1 MGESYTLFGPEFNH
15 SLRVESRPERL
26 TGECGAIVIRE
37 IMHRLGIDDWLT
49 SRLQDPRRQDLIT
62 HPLNELLR
70 TALILL
76 AQGWRDQDDAD
87 NLRHD
92 PALRMAV
99 SSRRGASPLL
109 TNGHDPDGLAS
120 QPTLSR
126 LLAMLSTKENRQVLR
141 ECLLAC
147 AARRLK
153 AMRQGHRLRYVTVDI
168 DSLPVEVHGHQ
179 PQSEHNGHYHAR
191 IYHPLI
197 AMCAETGD
205 MLDARLRAGA
215 VHTADGADDF
225 ILKLLDCTERDLCQV
240 ASIRMDAGF
249 PSDHLLTKLEAR
261 GTKYVARLRNNA
273 VLDRLA
279 EPLLR
284 RPRGR
289 RPAEPRVWTHEF
301 SHRAGT
307 WSEDRRLVLV
317 VLERAD
323 ELFLHHF
330 WLVTSWTAEQ
340 MTGEALLEHYR
351 QRGTAEGHFGELMN
365 VLAPA
370 LSSTPRTKTHY
381 RGRQLPQDEAKG
393 CDGFAHNEAILLLNA
408 LAFNLVHAVR
418 VLISKADGHGW
429 SLQRV
434 RERIL
439 RVAGRVLLHGRRV
452 TLVVCRAAAHEWSL
466 LWRGLQHLRYADP

>member
-1 MGESYTLFGPEFNH
+1 MGESYTLFGPEFNQ

-26 TGECGAIVIRE
+26 TGECGAVVIRE
-37 IMHRLGIDDWLT
+37 IMHRLGLDGLLA
-49 SRLQDPRRQDLIT
+49 SRLEDTRRQDLVT

-76 AQGWRDQDDAD
+76 AQGWRDQDDVD

-92 PALRMAV
+92 PVLRMAV
-99 SSRRGASPLL
+99 SSRRGVSPLQS
-109 TNGHDPDGLAS
+109 TGRDPEGLAS

-126 LLAMLSTKENRQVLR
+126 LLTMLSTKQNRAALR

-153 AMRQGHRLRYVTVDI
+153 AMRQGYRLRYVTVDI

-205 MLDARLRAGA
+205 MLDAQLRPGA

-225 ILKLLDCTERDLCQV
+225 ILKLLDRTERDLCQV

-261 GTKYVARLRNNA
+261 GTRYVARLRNNA

-289 RPAEPRVWTHEF
+289 RPEEPRVWTHEF

-307 WSEDRRLVLV
+307 WSDERRLVLV

-330 WLVTSWTAEQ
+330 WLVASWTTEQ
-340 MTGEALLEHYR
+340 MSGEALLEHYR

-370 LSSTPRTKTHY
+370 LSSTPRSKSHY
-381 RGRQLPQDEAKG
+381 RGRQLPQDEAKP
-393 CDGFAHNEAILLLNA
+393 CDGFAHNETILLLNA
-408 LAFNLVHAVR
+408 LAFNLVHAAR
-418 VLISKADGHGW
+418 VLISKADGRGW

-439 RVAGRVLLHGRRV
+439 RVAGRVLLHGRRA
-452 TLVVCRAAAHEWSL
+452 TLVICRTATREWSL
-466 LWRGLQHLRYADP
+466 LWRCLQHLRYADP

>member
-26 TGECGAIVIRE
+26 TGECGAVIIRE
-37 IMHRLGIDDWLT
+37 IMHRLGLDGLLA
-49 SRLQDPRRQDLIT
+49 SRLEDTRRQDLIT

-109 TNGHDPDGLAS
+109 TTGRDPEGLAS

-126 LLAMLSTKENRQVLR
+126 LLAMLSTKENRAVLG
-141 ECLLAC
+141 ECLLTC
-147 AARRLK
+147 AARRLN

-168 DSLPVEVHGHQ
+168 DSLPIEVHGHQ

-205 MLDARLRAGA
+205 MIDARLRAGA

-225 ILKLLDCTERDLCQV
+225 ILKLLDRTERDLCQV

-249 PSDHLLTKLEAR
+249 PSDNLLTQLEAR
-261 GTKYVARLRNNA
+261 GTTYVARLRNNA

-289 RPAEPRVWTHEF
+289 RPVEPRVWTHEF
-301 SHRAGT
+301 SHQAGT
-307 WSEDRRLVLV
+307 WSDERRLVLV

-330 WLVTSWTAEQ
+330 WLVTSWTPEQ
-340 MTGEALLEHYR
+340 MDGEALLAHYR

-365 VLAPA
+365 VFAPA
-370 LSSTPRTKTHY
+370 LSSTSRTKTHY
-381 RGRQLPQDEAKG
+381 RGRHLAQDEAKG
-393 CDGFAHNEAILLLNA
+393 CDGFAHNETILLLNA
-408 LAFNLVHAVR
+408 LAFNLVHAAR
-418 VLISKADGHGW
+418 VMISKADGRGW

-452 TLVVCRAAAHEWSL
+452 TLIICRAAAHEWSL
-466 LWRGLQHLRYADP
+466 LWRCLQHLRYADP

>member
-1 MGESYTLFGPEFNH
+1 MGESYSLFTPEFNH
-15 SLRVESRPERL
+15 SLRIESRSDRL
-26 TGECGAIVIRE
+26 TGDGGAVVIRE
-37 IMHRLGIDDWLT
+37 IIHRLGLDRWLT
-49 SRLQDPRRQDLIT
+49 SRLRDPRRKDLVT
-62 HPLNELLR
+62 HPLSELLR

-76 AQGWRDQDDAD
+76 AQGWHDQDDAD
-87 NLRHD
+87 RLRHD
-92 PALRMAV
+92 PALRLAV
-99 SSRRGASPLL
+99 SDRRGVSPLSP
-109 TNGHDPDGLAS
+109 TGRDPEGLAS

-126 LLAMLSTKENRQVLR
+126 LLAMLSTKDNRTVLR
-141 ECLLAC
+141 ESLLTC

-197 AMCAETGD
+197 ALCAETED
-205 MLDARLRAGA
+205 LLDVRLRPGA

-225 ILKLLDCTERDLCQV
+225 ILELLDRTERELCQV
-240 ASIRMDAGF
+240 ASVRMDAGF
-249 PSDHLLTKLEAR
+249 PSDDLLTKLEAR
-261 GTKYVARLRNNA
+261 GTAYVARLRNNA

-279 EPLLR
+279 QPLLR

-307 WSEDRRLVLV
+307 WSGERRLVLV
-317 VLERAD
+317 VLERTE
-323 ELFLHHF
+323 ELFMHHF
-330 WLVTSWTAEQ
+330 WLVTNWTAEQ
-340 MTGEALLEHYR
+340 MSGESLLKHYR

-381 RGRQLPQDEAKG
+381 RGRKLPQDEAKP
-393 CDGFAHNEAILLLNA
+393 CDGFAHNETILLLNA
-408 LAFNLVHAVR
+408 LAFNLVHTAR
-418 VLISKADGHGW
+418 VMISTADGRGW

-434 RERIL
+434 HERIL
-439 RVAGRVLLHGRRV
+439 RVAGRVLLHGRRA
-452 TLVVCRAAAHEWSL
+452 TLIICQSAAHEWSL
-466 LWRGLQHLRYADP
+466 LWTHLQHLHHVDP

>member
-1 MGESYTLFGPEFNH
+1 MGESYTLFTPEFNH
-15 SLRVESRPERL
+15 SLRVESRPDRL
-26 TGECGAIVIRE
+26 TGECGAVVIRE
-37 IMHRLGIDDWLT
+37 IMHRLGLDGLLA
-49 SRLQDPRRQDLIT
+49 SRLTDTRRKDLIT
-62 HPLNELLR
+62 HPLDELLR

-76 AQGWRDQDDAD
+76 AQGWRDQDDVD

-99 SSRRGASPLL
+99 SSRRGVSPLL
-109 TNGHDPDGLAS
+109 STGRNPEGLAS

-126 LLAMLSTKENRQVLR
+126 MLAMLSTKDNRAVLR
-141 ECLLAC
+141 ECLLTC

-197 AMCAETGD
+197 AMCAETED
-205 MLDARLRAGA
+205 LLDVRLRPGA
-215 VHTADGADDF
+215 VHTADGAADF
-225 ILKLLDCTERDLCQV
+225 ILPLLDRVERDLCQV
-240 ASIRMDAGF
+240 ASVRMDAGF
-249 PSDHLLTKLEAR
+249 PSDDLLTQFEIR
-261 GTKYVARLRNNA
+261 GTAYVARLRNNA

-279 EPLLR
+279 APLLR

-289 RPAEPRVWTHEF
+289 RPDEPRVWAHEF

-307 WSEDRRLVLV
+307 WSGERRLVLV
-317 VLERAD
+317 VLERED

-330 WLVTSWTAEQ
+330 WLVTNWTAAQ
-340 MTGEALLEHYR
+340 MSGEALLAHYR

-365 VLAPA
+365 VLAPS
-370 LSSTPRTKTHY
+370 LSSSPRSKAHY
-381 RGRQLPQDEAKG
+381 RGQPLPQADATP
-393 CDGFAHNEAILLLNA
+393 CDGYAHNETTLLLNA
-408 LAFNLVHAVR
+408 LAFNLVHAAR
-418 VLISKADGHGW
+418 VLISKADGRGW

-439 RVAGRVLLHGRRV
+439 RVAGRVLVHGRRA
-452 TLVVCRAAAHEWSL
+452 TLVICPSAVREWSL
-466 LWRGLQHLRYADP
+466 LWTRLQHLQYADP